1 MKSFIFVIDGKFE
14 AVISTSQRQ
23 AEKDMGKKCIA
34 AFYSLNEA
42 ERVAALMNRDL
53 EPQRARELHEIS
65 GALLNRVKAN

>member
-1 MKSFIFVIDGKFE
+1 MIPPNNRNMKSFIFIIDGKFE

-53 EPQRARELHEIS
+53 T
-65 GALLNRVKAN
+65 VKP